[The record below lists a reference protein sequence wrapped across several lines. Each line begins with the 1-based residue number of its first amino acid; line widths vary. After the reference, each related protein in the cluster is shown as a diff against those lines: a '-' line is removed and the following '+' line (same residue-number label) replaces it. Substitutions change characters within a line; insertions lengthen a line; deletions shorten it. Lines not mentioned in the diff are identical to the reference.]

1 MKKRMLVVF
10 MMLVLLF
17 GLTACEKQ
25 SDKIQIT
32 MYLWDKPMAK
42 ELTPWLE
49 EQFPDIEF
57 TFVTGYNTMEFYK
70 DLNDR
75 GSLPDIITCRRFSL
89 NDAAYLSDELLDLS
103 ETNVVGSYYE
113 SYIEN
118 NRESGGAIRW
128 LPLCAEVDGYIA
140 NVDLFESCGISLPQT
155 KAEFAD
161 ACRKFEELGIRGY
174 TNDYRMDYSC
184 MENLQGCAI
193 PELMSMDGLLWR
205 RNYESETEEHPV
217 SLDDKV
223 WPAVFDKFEQYLADT
238 RVTPEDVEVKY
249 EHMRDGLLEGKTAV
263 VRGTAEDCI
272 AFREAGVNAVML
284 PYFGET
290 KEDNWILTYPAF
302 QAAVNKSV
310 GQDEK
315 KQDAIMQVLEAMLS
329 SEGQKHVAAGNAMLS
344 YNKNVEFHTNE
355 VFSKVMD
362 CISSNR
368 MYMRL
373 ASTEMFAVSKEVVQ
387 KMVTGEYD
395 SAAAYEAF
403 NARLTGTEDTEAV
416 EHITT
421 QNTGYDYAFGKHGSP
436 AASSVLNTLRRQCGG
451 DIAIGFAGVVTSSV
465 FEGDYNAVQTRRLLD
480 NGEELYTGEL
490 TGAEV
495 KILMEWLVNVKE
507 DGSNPIRHK
516 NLIPVTSGMEYKLKD
531 HKDGTYTLGQLTI
544 HGKKLEDSTVYAVSL
559 FGDMNFIENPV
570 YCNCPMPQQLKDKM
584 EWQDISVYTE
594 FCTALEGGKQ
604 MEKPSEYI
612 TVLK

>member
-1 MKKRMLVVF
+1 MKKRMLAVF
-10 MMLVLLF
+10 MTMVLLF

-57 TFVTGYNTMEFYK
+57 TFVTGYNTMDFYR

-75 GSLPDIITCRRFSL
+75 GSLPDILTCRRFSL
-89 NDAAYLSDELLDLS
+89 NDAAYLSDDLLDLS
-103 ETNVVGSYYE
+103 ETNVVGSYYD

-118 NRESGGAIRW
+118 NREAQGAIRW

-140 NVDLFESCGISLPQT
+140 NVDLFESCGILLPQT
-155 KAEFAD
+155 QAEFAD

-184 MENLQGCAI
+184 METLQGCAI

-205 RNYESETEEHPV
+205 RNYESETENHPV

-238 RVTPEDVEVKY
+238 RVTPKDVDVKY

-272 AFREAGVNAVML
+272 AFREAGINAVML

-355 VFSKVMD
+355 VFSQVMD
-362 CISSNR
+362 CINSNR

-403 NARLTGTEDTEAV
+403 NARLTDTKDTEAV

-465 FEGDYNAVQTRRLLD
+465 FQGDYNVVQTRRLLD

-495 KILMEWLVNVKE
+495 KLLMEWLVNVKE

-531 HKDGTYTLGQLTI
+531 HKDGTYTLEQLTI
-544 HGKKLEDSTVYAVSL
+544 HGKKLEDSTVYVVSL
-559 FGDMNFIENPV
+559 FGDMNFIENLV
-570 YCNCPMPQQLKDKM
+570 YCNCPMPQQLKNKM